1 MLLNLLLIIIIF
13 FISIYICVHI
23 LNNFEH
29 FSQNEE
35 HLIAHFGGI
44 PNNSQ
49 IWPYM
54 IKYPKEYV

>member
-1 MLLNLLLIIIIF
+1 MNLLLLIVIF
-13 FISIYICVHI
+13 ILTIYICI
-23 LNNFEH
+23 LVRNHLENFTQGQEH
-29 FSQNEE
+29 M
-35 HLIAHFGGI
+35 IAHFGGI

>member
-1 MLLNLLLIIIIF
+1 MCYTILLIIIF
-13 FISIYICVHI
+13 FITIYICYSIHRK
-23 LNNFEH
+23 FEES
-29 FSQNEE
+29 FSQDEE

-54 IKYPKEYV
+54 IKYPPYV

>member
-1 MLLNLLLIIIIF
+1 M
-13 FISIYICVHI
+13 SIYICVRI
-23 LNNFEH
+23 LNHFEH
-29 FSQNEE
+29 FSQDQD

-54 IKYPKEYV
+54 IKYSPYV